1 MVQVKVT
8 IRSSNCFLMVSH
20 KFNTLEEARRYT
32 TTLRASVAKE
42 DEIKST
48 IYLNSRYDKN

>member
-8 IRSSNCFLMVSH
+8 IRSSNCFLTVSH

-32 TTLRASVAKE
+32 TTLKASVAKE
-42 DEIKST
+42 DEVKST
-48 IYLNSRYDKN
+48 IYLNSRYGK